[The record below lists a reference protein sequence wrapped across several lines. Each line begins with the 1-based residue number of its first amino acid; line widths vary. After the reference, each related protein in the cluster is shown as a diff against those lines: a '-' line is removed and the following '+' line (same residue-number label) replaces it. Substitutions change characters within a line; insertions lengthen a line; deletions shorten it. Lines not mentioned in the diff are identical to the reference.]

1 MIIDQQLFFQFLPV
15 SLFVYLV
22 IRPMNTECSWCDRCC
37 TNNKYAIHGYGPW
50 GLTFWWVR
58 QMIERQLSI
67 IWWVKAM
74 VEERQ
79 RLCEHLAN
87 SLNWYGGGRK
97 LIEDFLEEVPS
108 KVKHEKRVGN
118 VIIFNLEWK
127 SLRHYYSFVLLCLSK
142 TLEILI
148 VAGRKDGIRNDS
160 RLHVRRNIDSDIGTL
175 ET

>member
-1 MIIDQQLFFQFLPV
+1 M
-15 SLFVYLV
+15 
-22 IRPMNTECSWCDRCC
+22 
-37 TNNKYAIHGYGPW
+37 
-50 GLTFWWVR
+50 
-58 QMIERQLSI
+58 
-67 IWWVKAM
+67 
-74 VEERQ
+74 
-79 RLCEHLAN
+79 
-87 SLNWYGGGRK
+87 
-97 LIEDFLEEVPS
+97 PS